1 MLLDFLIDRVGI
13 AVKGYLI
20 VYDST
25 KVLIRLSAKI
35 YAHVLGFCH
44 I

>member
-25 KVLIRLSAKI
+25 KVRKTLS
-35 YAHVLGFCH
+35 
-44 I
+44 